1 MKRISLALIAFLI
14 VSSLLSGQTV
24 LSSLAAKDARSMA
37 MGGAFTSLG
46 SGYQSFYGNPAGF
59 ASGRF
64 MLTLANASAW
74 GYVKPSIDN
83 IDVLTSA
90 INELSGGSSGGAGGT
105 AALIQTVG
113 GLITSNGLGAG
124 ASAGLGFTGGGWGI
138 GATAIG
144 DAYARGATL
153 LGTSLVGS
161 GQVNFIGGIAVTL
174 GPKDFNL
181 KLGGDVRPFVR
192 VDTAMSV
199 MSLLGS
205 MAAATADPVAGIM
218 GNEANYGLGL
228 LADLGAIMTAGPLAV
243 GLSIRDIGAPFNY
256 YSTTLA
262 DLGTA
267 INDPTGLSFTSA
279 TFAPDITAGLSF
291 APMPA
296 FLSWLVD
303 PVAYVEVRDALALLE
318 PDANIWNSLHAGAE
332 IKLLNFIY
340 LRGGLSQGYM
350 SVGGGVDL
358 LILQGDIGVFTEE
371 MGAHPG
377 DQGRSGVAANV
388 RLHF

>member
-1 MKRISLALIAFLI
+1 MKRISLTLIAFLI
-14 VSSLLSGQTV
+14 VSSLLGAQTV
-24 LSSLAAKDARSMA
+24 LTSLEVKDARSMA

-64 MLTLANASAW
+64 MLTLANASTW
-74 GYVKPSIDN
+74 GYVKPSLDN
-83 IDVLTSA
+83 IDVVTSA
-90 INELSGGSSGGAGGT
+90 ISGGTGDTS
-105 AALIQTVG
+105 ALIQSLG
-113 GLITSNGLGAG
+113 GLITANGLGAG

-138 GATAIG
+138 GATAVA
-144 DAYARGATL
+144 DTYAHGATL
-153 LGTSLVGS
+153 LGTSLAGS
-161 GQVNFIGGIAVTL
+161 GQVNFIGGMAVTL

-181 KLGGDVRPFVR
+181 KLGGDIRPFVR
-192 VDTAMSV
+192 VDSSMSV
-199 MSLLGS
+199 SSLLGS
-205 MAAATADPVAGIM
+205 LSGGDPVAAVT

-228 LADLGAIMTAGPLAV
+228 VADLGAIMTAGPLAV
-243 GLSIRDIGAPFNY
+243 GLSVRDIGASFNY
-256 YSTTLA
+256 YSTTLM

-267 INDPTGLSFTSA
+267 INDPTGLLFTSA

-303 PVAYVEVRDALALLE
+303 PVAYLEVRDALALLE
-318 PDANIWNSLHAGAE
+318 PDANIWNRLHAGAE